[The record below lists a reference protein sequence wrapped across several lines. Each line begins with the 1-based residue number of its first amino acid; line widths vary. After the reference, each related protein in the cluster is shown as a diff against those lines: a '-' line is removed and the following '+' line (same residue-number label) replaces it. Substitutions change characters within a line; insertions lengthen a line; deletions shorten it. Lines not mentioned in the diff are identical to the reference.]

1 LYYDPKND
9 DENDEPYDST
19 IEDEDD
25 VLLEV
30 V

>member
-1 LYYDPKND
+1 LNYDPEND
-9 DENDEPYDST
+9 DENDEPYDPT